1 VKALAPTFRYWMQ
14 TEVHVFAFS
23 VAANVLLSFFPFL
36 IVMGSISRRM
46 FSLDTTRASIDTA
59 MNEFFPGALSDFV
72 SRNLFPSAHIELF
85 SLVLLLF
92 TANGIFEPLEVA
104 LNHVWGVRKNRN
116 YFHNQ
121 AVSFALI
128 FACGALAALSVLL
141 TGLNHI
147 TAQSVMGFG
156 NWIPALVFKL
166 AAVPVTIVVLFL
178 IYYFVPNFRPRESR
192 DRRGRHHRSSHG
204 RPEVPE
210 QAGLAVD
217 VSENFERIRRVQVF
231 GHAHHTGNF
240 AFRCWHLPEPN
251 GPRGAIARYRETRG
265 GDPCLNGALTVPW
278 PRSPA
283 HRPESAPCLRANSP
297 RAATIF
303 C

>member
-1 VKALAPTFRYWMQ
+1 MRRVVKALAPTFRYWMQ

-178 IYYFVPNFRPRESR
+178 IYYFVPNFRPPRNRVIAAAVIIGVLMEGLKYLSKLVWPWMFR
-192 DRRGRHHRSSHG
+192 KISNEYGVFKYSVTLIILGFCFSMLALAGAEWAARGHRADIVK
-204 RPEVPE
+204 PEE
-210 QAGLAVD
+210 AT
-217 VSENFERIRRVQVF
+217 
-231 GHAHHTGNF
+231 HA
-240 AFRCWHLPEPN
+240 
-251 GPRGAIARYRETRG
+251 
-265 GDPCLNGALTVPW
+265 
-278 PRSPA
+278 
-283 HRPESAPCLRANSP
+283 
-297 RAATIF
+297 
-303 C
+303 